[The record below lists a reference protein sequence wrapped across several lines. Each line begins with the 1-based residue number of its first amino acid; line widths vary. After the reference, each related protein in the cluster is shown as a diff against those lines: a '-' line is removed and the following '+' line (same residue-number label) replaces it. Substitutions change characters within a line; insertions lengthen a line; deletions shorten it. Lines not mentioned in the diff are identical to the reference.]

1 MNLLG
6 ERDVQEEPIAYPGRI
21 ASPTLVSDLDLPAFD
36 YTDAE
41 LHGPR
46 FQATM
51 RALREQGWLAS
62 TPLGFVVLE
71 REAAGFFLRSRAA
84 EFPGMKIAEIFGIDD
99 GPLYEEMRRNILH
112 INGADHARLRGL
124 VNASFTPRAAERWR
138 PAMRAF
144 LGELLDGVRA
154 SGGRCEFVS
163 AVAKPYPSQVI
174 ATVLGAPPADAP
186 RLHEWSNW
194 VQRQFDAPT
203 LMAERPRIE
212 QAVTELYAYLD
223 ALLAARRDDPGD
235 DLISQL
241 IAARA
246 EGDDRLS
253 DVELVNLV
261 LDVLI
266 GGIDTT
272 QSQLAHAVRL
282 LAEHPDQWALLRE
295 DPAGRAAAAVEEA
308 LRHEPITPFT
318 ARILIEDVSYRD
330 VTFPQDTVL
339 LICAHTANRDV
350 PEGGAFDVAA
360 ERDAG
365 KPLTFGAG
373 IHYCLGANLA
383 RAELQEAL
391 RLLAERVE
399 RVELDGEPVYEGVQ
413 GVYGMRALPLRLIAV
428 MP

>member
-1 MNLLG
+1 M
-6 ERDVQEEPIAYPGRI
+6 
-21 ASPTLVSDLDLPAFD
+21 TLVTDLDLPAFD

-46 FQATM
+46 FHAT
-51 RALREQGWLAS
+51 LRELRAQGWLAS
-62 TPLGFVVLE
+62 TPLGYVVLE
-71 REAAGFFLRSRAA
+71 REAAAHFLRSRSA
-84 EFPGMKIAEIFGIDD
+84 EFPGMKIAEIFGIED

-124 VNASFTPRAAERWR
+124 VNPSFTPRAAERWR
-138 PAMRAF
+138 PAMRRF
-144 LGELLDGVRA
+144 MGQLLDAALAGDGAVDA
-154 SGGRCEFVS
+154 VS
-163 AVAKPYPSQVI
+163 ALAKPYPSLVI
-174 ATVLGAPPADAP
+174 ATVLGAPLADAP

-212 QAVTELYAYLD
+212 RHVVELYDYLD
-223 ALLAARRDDPGD
+223 ALLDARRENPGD

-246 EGDDRLS
+246 QDGDRLS

-272 QSQLAHAVRL
+272 QSQLAHALRL

-295 DPAGRAAAAVEEA
+295 DPAGRAGAVVEEA
-308 LRHEPITPFT
+308 LRYEPITPFT
-318 ARILIEDVSYRD
+318 ARILTEDVEYRD
-330 VTFPQDTVL
+330 VSFPKDTVL
-339 LICAHTANRDV
+339 LICAHTANRAGDGSD
-350 PEGGAFDVAA
+350 EAFDVVAR
-360 ERDAG
+360 RDLG
-365 KPLTFGAG
+365 RPLTFGAG

-383 RAELQEAL
+383 RAELQEGL
-391 RLLAERVE
+391 RLIAERVE
-399 RVELDGEPVYEGVQ
+399 AIALDGEPVYEGVQ
-413 GVYGMRALPLRLIAV
+413 GVYGLRELPLRLAAAA
-428 MP
+428 

>member
-1 MNLLG
+1 M
-6 ERDVQEEPIAYPGRI
+6 
-21 ASPTLVSDLDLPAFD
+21 TLVTDLDLPAFD
-36 YTDAE
+36 YTDAD

-46 FQATM
+46 FHATM
-51 RALREQGWLAS
+51 RELRSQGWLAA
-62 TPLGFVVLE
+62 TPLGYVVLE

-124 VNASFTPRAAERWR
+124 VNPSFTPRAAERWR

-144 LGELLDGVRA
+144 MDELLDAALAGDGAVD
-154 SGGRCEFVS
+154 FVS
-163 AVAKPYPSQVI
+163 AVAKPYPSLVI
-174 ATVLGAPPADAP
+174 ASVLGAPLEDAP

-212 QAVTELYAYLD
+212 RHVVELYDYLD
-223 ALLAARRDDPGD
+223 ALLATRRDDPCD

-246 EGDDRLS
+246 EDGDRLS

-282 LAEHPDQWALLRE
+282 LAEHPQQWALLRA
-295 DPAGRAAAAVEEA
+295 DPSLAPAVVEEA
-308 LRHEPITPFT
+308 LRYEPITPFT
-318 ARILIEDVSYRD
+318 ARILTEDVSYRD
-330 VTFPQDTVL
+330 VAFPRETVL
-339 LICAHTANRDV
+339 LICAHSANRDV
-350 PEGGAFDVAA
+350 PEGDAFDVAVA
-360 ERDAG
+360 REAG
-365 KPLTFGAG
+365 RPLTFGAG

-383 RAELQEAL
+383 RAELQEGL
-391 RLLAERVE
+391 RLIAERVE
-399 RVELDGEPVYEGVQ
+399 TLALDGEPAYEGVQ
-413 GVYGMRALPLRLIAV
+413 GVYGLRALPLRLTV
-428 MP
+428 SG

>member
-1 MNLLG
+1 MAS
-6 ERDVQEEPIAYPGRI
+6 DVA
-21 ASPTLVSDLDLPAFD
+21 ALDLPAFD

-46 FQATM
+46 FHDTL
-51 RALREQGWLAS
+51 RALRAQGWLAA

-71 REAAGFFLRSRAA
+71 REAAGFFLRSRSA

-124 VNASFTPRAAERWR
+124 VNPSFTPRAAERWR
-138 PAMRAF
+138 PAMRGF
-144 LGELLDGVRA
+144 MGELLDAALAGA
-154 SGGRCEFVS
+154 PTDGGGAGRPLVGAIDFVH
-163 AVAKPYPSQVI
+163 AVAKPYPSLVI
-174 ATVLGAPPADAP
+174 ASVLGAPLADAP

-212 QAVTELYAYLD
+212 RHVVELYDYLD
-223 ALLAARRDDPGD
+223 ALLAARHDDPGD

-241 IAARA
+241 LAARA
-246 EGDDRLS
+246 EDGDRLS

-272 QSQLAHAVRL
+272 QSQLAHTLRL
-282 LAEHPDQWALLRE
+282 LAEHPDQWALLRD
-295 DPAGRAAAAVEEA
+295 DPSLAPAVVEEG
-308 LRHEPITPFT
+308 LRYEPITPFT
-318 ARILIEDVSYRD
+318 ARILIEDVEYRD
-330 VTFPQDTVL
+330 VAFPKDTVL
-339 LICAHTANRDV
+339 LICAHTANRSDA
-350 PEGGAFDVAA
+350 GDDTFDVTAR
-360 ERDAG
+360 RDLG
-365 KPLTFGAG
+365 RPLTFGAG

-383 RAELQEAL
+383 RAELQEGL
-391 RLLAERVE
+391 RLIAERVDE
-399 RVELDGEPVYEGVQ
+399 IALDGEPVYEGVQ
-413 GVYGMRALPLRLIAV
+413 GVYGLRSLPLRLTARAPV
-428 MP
+428 

>member
-1 MNLLG
+1 MAS
-6 ERDVQEEPIAYPGRI
+6 DVGPSTPA
-21 ASPTLVSDLDLPAFD
+21 TLVSALELPAFD

-46 FQATM
+46 FRDTM
-51 RALREQGWLAS
+51 RALRAQGWLAS

-71 REAAGFFLRSRAA
+71 RDAAAFFLRSRAA

-112 INGADHARLRGL
+112 INGGDHARLRGL
-124 VNASFTPRAAERWR
+124 VNPSFTPRAAERWR
-138 PAMRAF
+138 PAMRGF
-144 LGELLDGVRA
+144 MGELLDAALAGDGAVD
-154 SGGRCEFVS
+154 FVS
-163 AVAKPYPSQVI
+163 AVAKPYPSLVI
-174 ATVLGAPPADAP
+174 ASVLGAPLEDAP

-212 QAVTELYAYLD
+212 RHAVELYDYLD
-223 ALLAARRDDPGD
+223 ELLAARRGDPRD

-241 IAARA
+241 LAARA
-246 EGDDRLS
+246 EDGDRLS

-272 QSQLAHAVRL
+272 QSQLAHTLRL
-282 LAEHPDQWALLRE
+282 LAEHPDQWALLRA
-295 DPAGRAAAAVEEA
+295 DPGLAPAVVEEA
-308 LRHEPITPFT
+308 LRYEPITPFT
-318 ARILIEDVSYRD
+318 ARILIEDVTYRD

-339 LICAHTANRDV
+339 LICAHTGNRAADYADDV
-350 PEGGAFDVAA
+350 FDVAA
-360 ERDAG
+360 PRDLG
-365 KPLTFGAG
+365 RPLTFGAG

-383 RAELQEAL
+383 RAELQEGL
-391 RLLAERVE
+391 RLIAERVDE
-399 RVELDGEPVYEGVQ
+399 IALDGEPVYEGVQ
-413 GVYGMRALPLRLIAV
+413 GVYGLHALPLRLAAAA
-428 MP
+428 PA

>member
-1 MNLLG
+1 M
-6 ERDVQEEPIAYPGRI
+6 
-21 ASPTLVSDLDLPAFD
+21 TLVTDLDLPAFD

-46 FQATM
+46 FHATM
-51 RALREQGWLAS
+51 RELRAQDWLAS
-62 TPLGFVVLE
+62 TPLGYVVLE
-71 REAAGFFLRSRAA
+71 REAAAFFLRSRSA
-84 EFPGMKIAEIFGIDD
+84 EFPGMKIAEIFGIED

-124 VNASFTPRAAERWR
+124 VNPSFTPRAAERWR
-138 PAMRAF
+138 PAMRGF
-144 LGELLDGVRA
+144 MGELLDAALA
-154 SGGRCEFVS
+154 SGGAAAVDVVS
-163 AVAKPYPSQVI
+163 AIAKPYPSLVI
-174 ATVLGAPPADAP
+174 ATVLGAPLADAP

-212 QAVTELYAYLD
+212 RNVVELYDYLD
-223 ALLAARRDDPGD
+223 ALLAQRRADPGD

-246 EGDDRLS
+246 EDGDRLS
-253 DVELVNLV
+253 AVELVNLV

-272 QSQLAHAVRL
+272 QSQLAHALRL
-282 LAEHPDQWALLRE
+282 LAGHPQQWAWLRA
-295 DPAGRAAAAVEEA
+295 DPAGRAAAVVEEA
-308 LRHEPITPFT
+308 LRYEPITPFT
-318 ARILIEDVSYRD
+318 ARIVVEDVEYRD
-330 VTFPQDTVL
+330 VSFPRDTVL

-350 PEGGAFDVAA
+350 PDGDAFDPAA

-365 KPLTFGAG
+365 RPLTFGAG

-383 RAELQEAL
+383 RAELQEGL
-391 RLLAERVE
+391 RLIAERVAE
-399 RVELDGEPVYEGVQ
+399 IALDGEPAYEGVQ
-413 GVYGMRALPLRLIAV
+413 GVYGLRALPLRLA
-428 MP
+428 PAG

>member
-1 MNLLG
+1 M
-6 ERDVQEEPIAYPGRI
+6 
-21 ASPTLVSDLDLPAFD
+21 TLVTDLDLPAFD
-36 YTDAE
+36 YTDAD

-46 FQATM
+46 FHATM
-51 RALREQGWLAS
+51 RALRAEGWLAA
-62 TPLGFVVLE
+62 TPLGYVVIE
-71 REAAGFFLRSRAA
+71 REAAAHFLRSRAA
-84 EFPGMKIAEIFGIDD
+84 EFPGMKIAEIFGIED

-124 VNASFTPRAAERWR
+124 VNPSFTPRAAERWR

-144 LGELLDGVRA
+144 MEQLLDAALAGD
-154 SGGRCEFVS
+154 GRCD
-163 AVAKPYPSQVI
+163 AVAALAKPYPSLVI
-174 ATVLGAPPADAP
+174 ATVLGAPLADAP

-212 QAVTELYAYLD
+212 RHVVELYDYLD
-223 ALLAARRDDPGD
+223 ALLAARREEPGD

-272 QSQLAHAVRL
+272 QSQLAHALRL
-282 LAEHPDQWALLRE
+282 LAEHPGQWELLRE
-295 DPAGRAAAAVEEA
+295 DPAGRAGAAVEEA
-308 LRHEPITPFT
+308 LRYEPITPFT
-318 ARILIEDVSYRD
+318 ARILVEDVSYRD
-330 VTFPQDTVL
+330 VTFPRETVL
-339 LICAHTANRDV
+339 LICTHTANRTG
-350 PEGGAFDVAA
+350 EGPHADAFDIAA

-365 KPLTFGAG
+365 RPLTFGAG

-383 RAELQEAL
+383 RAELQEGL
-391 RLLAERVE
+391 RLIAERVGSIA
-399 RVELDGEPVYEGVQ
+399 LDGEPVYEGVQ
-413 GVYGMRALPLRLIAV
+413 GVYGLRELPLRLTRAR
-428 MP
+428 

>member
-1 MNLLG
+1 M
-6 ERDVQEEPIAYPGRI
+6 
-21 ASPTLVSDLDLPAFD
+21 ASDAGPSTPATLVSALELPAFD

-46 FQATM
+46 FHETM
-51 RALREQGWLAS
+51 RALRAQGWLAS

-71 REAAGFFLRSRAA
+71 REAAAFFLRSRAA

-112 INGADHARLRGL
+112 INGSDHARLRGL
-124 VNASFTPRAAERWR
+124 VNPSFTPRAAERWR
-138 PAMRAF
+138 PAMRGF
-144 LGELLDGVRA
+144 MGELLDAALAAPDGAVD
-154 SGGRCEFVS
+154 FVS
-163 AVAKPYPSQVI
+163 AIAKPYPSLVI
-174 ATVLGAPPADAP
+174 ASVLGAPLEDAP

-212 QAVTELYAYLD
+212 RHVVELYDYLD
-223 ALLAARRDDPGD
+223 ELLAARRDDPRD

-241 IAARA
+241 LAARA
-246 EGDDRLS
+246 EDGDRLS

-272 QSQLAHAVRL
+272 QSQLAHALRL

-295 DPAGRAAAAVEEA
+295 DPSLAPAVVEEA
-308 LRHEPITPFT
+308 LRYQPITPFT
-318 ARILIEDVSYRD
+318 ARILVEDVTYRD

-339 LICAHTANRDV
+339 LICAHTANRDM
-350 PEGGAFDVAA
+350 PGGDAFDVSA
-360 ERDAG
+360 EREIG
-365 KPLTFGAG
+365 RPLTFGAG

-383 RAELQEAL
+383 RAELQEGL
-391 RLLAERVE
+391 QLIAERVDAIA
-399 RVELDGEPVYEGVQ
+399 LGGEPVYEGVQ
-413 GVYGMRALPLRLIAV
+413 GVYGLRALPLRLTTAS
-428 MP
+428 

>member
-1 MNLLG
+1 M
-6 ERDVQEEPIAYPGRI
+6 P
-21 ASPTLVSDLDLPAFD
+21 LVTDLDLPAFD

-46 FQATM
+46 FHDTM
-51 RALREQGWLAS
+51 RELRAQGWLAS
-62 TPLGFVVLE
+62 TPLGYVVLE

-84 EFPGMKIAEIFGIDD
+84 EFPGMKIAEIFGIED

-124 VNASFTPRAAERWR
+124 VNPSFTPRAAERWR
-138 PAMRAF
+138 PAMRGF
-144 LGELLDGVRA
+144 MDELLDAALAGDGRA
-154 SGGRCEFVS
+154 DFVS
-163 AVAKPYPSQVI
+163 AVAKPYPSLVI
-174 ATVLGAPPADAP
+174 ATVLGAPLEDAP

-212 QAVTELYAYLD
+212 RHVVELYDYLD
-223 ALLAARRDDPGD
+223 ALLPVRRDDPGD

-282 LAEHPDQWALLRE
+282 LAEHPEQWALLRA
-295 DPAGRAAAAVEEA
+295 DPALAPAVVEEA
-308 LRHEPITPFT
+308 LRYEPITPFT
-318 ARILIEDVSYRD
+318 ARILTEDVEYRD
-330 VTFPQDTVL
+330 VSFPRETVL

-350 PEGGAFDVAA
+350 ADGDAFDVAA
-360 ERDAG
+360 ARDAA

-383 RAELQEAL
+383 RAELQEGL
-391 RLLAERVE
+391 RLIAERVE
-399 RVELDGEPVYEGVQ
+399 TLALDGEPEYEGAQ
-413 GVYGMRALPLRLIAV
+413 GVYGLRALPLRLGAAG
-428 MP
+428 

>member
-1 MNLLG
+1 M
-6 ERDVQEEPIAYPGRI
+6 
-21 ASPTLVSDLDLPAFD
+21 ASLVADLDLPAFD
-36 YTDAE
+36 YTDAT

-51 RALREQGWLAS
+51 RELRAQGWLAA
-62 TPLGFVVLE
+62 TPLGYVVLE
-71 REAAGFFLRSRAA
+71 REAAAFFLRSRSA

-112 INGADHARLRGL
+112 INGGDHARLRRL
-124 VNASFTPRAAERWR
+124 VNPSFTPRAAERWR
-138 PAMRAF
+138 PAMRRF
-144 LGELLDGVRA
+144 MDGLLDTALAHEGPVD
-154 SGGRCEFVS
+154 FVS
-163 AVAKPYPSQVI
+163 AIAKPYPSLVI
-174 ATVLGAPPADAP
+174 ATVLGAPLEDAP

-212 QAVTELYAYLD
+212 RHVVELYDYLD
-223 ALLAARRDDPGD
+223 ALLAARRGDPGD

-282 LAEHPDQWALLRE
+282 LAEHPGQWALLRA
-295 DPAGRAAAAVEEA
+295 DPGLAPAAVEEA
-308 LRHEPITPFT
+308 LRYEPITPFT
-318 ARILIEDVSYRD
+318 ARILIEDVEYGD
-330 VTFPQDTVL
+330 VVFPKDTVL
-339 LICAHTANRDV
+339 LICAHTANRDGED
-350 PEGGAFDVAA
+350 EGDAFDVAA
-360 ERDAG
+360 ARDG
-365 KPLTFGAG
+365 RPLTFGAG

-383 RAELQEAL
+383 RAELQEGL
-391 RLLAERVE
+391 RLIAERVE
-399 RVELDGEPVYEGVQ
+399 GLALDGAPDYEGVQ
-413 GVYGMRALPLRLIAV
+413 GVYGLRSLPLRLAAAE
-428 MP
+428 

>member
-1 MNLLG
+1 M
-6 ERDVQEEPIAYPGRI
+6 P
-21 ASPTLVSDLDLPAFD
+21 LVTDLDLPAFD

-46 FQATM
+46 FHATM
-51 RALREQGWLAS
+51 RELRAQGWLAA
-62 TPLGFVVLE
+62 TPLGYAVLE
-71 REAAGFFLRSRAA
+71 REAAGFFLRSRNA
-84 EFPGMKIAEIFGIDD
+84 EFPGMKIAEIFGISE

-112 INGADHARLRGL
+112 IGGADHARLRGL

-144 LGELLDGVRA
+144 MGELLDAALAADGPVDV
-154 SGGRCEFVS
+154 VS
-163 AVAKPYPSQVI
+163 AVAKPYPSLVI
-174 ATVLGAPPADAP
+174 ASVLGAPLEDAP

-212 QAVTELYAYLD
+212 RHVVELYDYLD
-223 ALLAARRDDPGD
+223 ALLAARRDDPAD

-246 EGDDRLS
+246 EDGDRLS

-272 QSQLAHAVRL
+272 QSQLAHALRL

-308 LRHEPITPFT
+308 LRFEPITPFT
-318 ARILIEDVSYRD
+318 ARIVLEDLEYRD
-330 VTFPQDTVL
+330 VSFPRDTIL

-350 PEGGAFDVAA
+350 PDGDRFDIAA
-360 ERDAG
+360 ARDAG
-365 KPLTFGAG
+365 RPLTFGAG

-383 RAELQEAL
+383 RAELREGL
-391 RLLAERVE
+391 RLIAERVE
-399 RVELDGEPVYEGVQ
+399 RIELAGEPAYEGVQ
-413 GVYGMRALPLRLIAV
+413 GVYGLRALPLRLTPAG
-428 MP
+428 

>member
-1 MNLLG
+1 M
-6 ERDVQEEPIAYPGRI
+6 P
-21 ASPTLVSDLDLPAFD
+21 LVADLDLPSFD
-36 YTDAE
+36 YTDAD

-46 FQATM
+46 FHATM
-51 RALREQGWLAS
+51 RDLRAQGWLAA
-62 TPLGFVVLE
+62 TPLGYVVLE
-71 REAAGFFLRSRAA
+71 REAAAFFLRSRAA

-124 VNASFTPRAAERWR
+124 VNPSFTPRAAERWR

-144 LGELLDGVRA
+144 MAELLDAALAQDGPVD
-154 SGGRCEFVS
+154 FVG
-163 AVAKPYPSQVI
+163 AVAKPYPSLVI
-174 ATVLGAPPADAP
+174 ATVLGAPLADAP

-212 QAVTELYAYLD
+212 RHVVELYDYLD

-241 IAARA
+241 LAARA

-282 LAEHPDQWALLRE
+282 LAEHPEQWALLRA
-295 DPAGRAAAAVEEA
+295 DPSLAPAVVEEA
-308 LRHEPITPFT
+308 LRYEPITPFT
-318 ARILIEDVSYRD
+318 ARILTEEVAYRD
-330 VTFPQDTVL
+330 VTFPRDTVL
-339 LICAHTANRDV
+339 LICAHTANRDM
-350 PEGGAFDVAA
+350 PDGDAFDVAA
-360 ERDAG
+360 AREAG
-365 KPLTFGAG
+365 RPLTFGAG

-383 RAELQEAL
+383 RAELQEGL
-391 RLLAERVE
+391 RLIAERVE
-399 RVELDGEPVYEGVQ
+399 RIALDGAPAFEGVQ
-413 GVYGMRALPLRLIAV
+413 GVYGLRELPLRLTASG
-428 MP
+428 